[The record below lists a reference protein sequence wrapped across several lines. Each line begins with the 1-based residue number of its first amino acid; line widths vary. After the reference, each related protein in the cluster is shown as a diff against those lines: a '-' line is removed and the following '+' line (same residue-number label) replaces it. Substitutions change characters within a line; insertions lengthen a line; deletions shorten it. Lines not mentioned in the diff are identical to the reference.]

1 MLFLPYEAPL
11 HEARLLQRRD
21 RFLADVMLEISKE
34 QAIAYCVNPGRM
46 EAFTGEGERVWLV
59 PARVDEGKKGRH
71 QRVLRWTWELIEHAG
86 VLCDT
91 NTQRPNIVMG
101 EVLRKRLLPGLDDWT
116 ELKSEKVVA
125 QSLSSDFCEES
136 PSSRKFSLKVTTHPP
151 TSRIDLEDKTE
162 SGSEQAV
169 ARKLC
174 SSPGE
179 NNASS
184 RKCRP
189 KATKGSPTSRIDF
202 WLRHPNGQEHWIE
215 VKNCHL
221 VHPDGHAYF
230 PDSVSLRARRHV
242 EELRALVNKG
252 CRCTVV
258 FVVQREDLRGMV
270 RPSDYHDPEFAKA
283 CRVAAVAGVAFR
295 ALQVSCSL
303 EGLTVQREAKVDLEE
318 YDPAPVARWAAA
330 NCDCTGWIRSLSNRR
345 VANGPFPHDK
355 KNIARAAAA
364 AARPKAVRST
374 PSPKRRGLAGCQVA
388 TPRKRQASGEH
399 AARQCRKVA
408 ASGAMSTDSKA
419 FAVWLAPC
427 TSAAI
432 ELA

>member
-1 MLFLPYEAPL
+1 MLFLPYEKTL

-21 RFLADVMLEISKE
+21 RFLADVMLGTSKE
-34 QAIAYCVNPGRM
+34 QDIAYCVNPGRM
-46 EAFTGEGERVWLV
+46 EAFTGEGARVWLA

-71 QRVLRWTWELIEHAG
+71 RRGLRWTWELIDHG
-86 VLCDT
+86 GILCDT

-125 QSLSSDFCEES
+125 QSFCSAPCEGG
-136 PSSRKFSLKVTTHPP
+136 PSSKKFGFKVTTFPP
-151 TSRIDLEDKTE
+151 ASRIHLEDMTE
-162 SGSEQAV
+162 LGSEQAI
-169 ARKLC
+169 AGRLC
-174 SSPGE
+174 GSPCE
-179 NNASS
+179 NNPSS
-184 RKCRP
+184 QKCRP
-189 KATKGSPTSRIDF
+189 KATKRAPTSRIDF
-202 WLRHPNGQEHWIE
+202 WLRHRNGQEHWIE

-242 EELRALVNKG
+242 EELQALVDKG

-283 CRVAAVAGVAFR
+283 CRIAAEAGVAFR
-295 ALQVSCSL
+295 ALKVSCSL

-345 VANGPFPHDK
+345 VANGPFPHQQ
-355 KNIARAAAA
+355 KNVARAAAA
-364 AARPKAVRST
+364 AARPKAVRRT
-374 PSPKRRGLAGCQVA
+374 PSPKRQGLAGCQAA
-388 TPRKRQASGEH
+388 TPRKRKASSEH
-399 AARQCRKVA
+399 APRLCWKFA
-408 ASGAMSTDSKA
+408 ASGKTSKDIRA
-419 FAVWLAPC
+419 FAVRLTPC
-427 TSAAI
+427 SSAI